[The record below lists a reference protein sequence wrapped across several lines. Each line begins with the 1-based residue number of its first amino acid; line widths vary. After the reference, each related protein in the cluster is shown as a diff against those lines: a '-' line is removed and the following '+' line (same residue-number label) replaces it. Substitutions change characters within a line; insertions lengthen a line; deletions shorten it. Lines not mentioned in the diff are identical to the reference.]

1 MTLQIITA
9 LIKVNNEKTTNSSQK
24 YSKGGIIW
32 KKDVVTAPNKS

>member
-24 YSKGGIIW
+24 YSKWGIIW
-32 KKDVVTAPNKS
+32 KKYVVKAPNKS